1 MSEIKI
7 NKLCSLT
14 GSNNDITIDPDGTG
28 DTIIA
33 SGNVGIG
40 TTSPDALLELYR
52 AGTSELMIGS
62 DNAGTAQLSFY
73 EGTSSTKEGF
83 LKYDGASNN
92 VVLGTSGAANAVN
105 VARDTGAITVKG
117 EGSATTSVQQ
127 GLAKLWAT
135 LNADASTVVA
145 FDSFNV
151 SSVQDDG
158 TGKYGVTASSAMS
171 NANYYM
177 CGVCSHHQQ
186 TQNFDRYIS
195 NNYSG
200 GNIDARKTTTQLKT
214 GSYGTGFIET
224 YVVGLSVHGDL
235 A

>member
-127 GLAKLWAT
+127 GLAKCWSSFEGYSPFGVL
-135 LNADASTVVA
+135 
-145 FDSFNV
+145 DSFNLT
-151 SSVQDDG
+151 SVADNG
-158 TGKYGVTASSAMS
+158 TGRYTVTI
-171 NANYYM
+171 ANNM
-177 CGVCSHHQQ
+177 
-186 TQNFDRYIS
+186 
-195 NNYSG
+195 NNNDYCALVTTHRGFSG
-200 GNIDARKTTTQLKT
+200 GGDDDTNVQQIIWNQAT
-214 GSYGTGFIET
+214 GSYKIA
-224 YVVGLSVHGDL
+224 VGSGSTNNQWADGGHTSSSLTGDL